1 MSAVARMSARTAMKR
16 LEVPAVAV
24 SAVNAKRRA
33 CLNGGEPIQIEEPE
47 IVPPARTLDS
57 QNALRLFVDSSSS
70 IRRAFGE
77 RVLPASAAC
86 RRSKSPRRVQS
97 GAIPLEAVRALIGDA
112 VPILTR
118 DPLSAAKSFVEES
131 AEREELEQLTDRQL
145 LRRAAREV
153 AIAVCWSP
161 KRCCAK
167 RPWC

>member
-1 MSAVARMSARTAMKR
+1 LGGTSGAPMCFHA
-16 LEVPAVAV
+16 
-24 SAVNAKRRA
+24 NAKRRA

-70 IRRAFGE
+70 IRRTCA
-77 RVLPASAAC
+77 PASAAC

>member
-1 MSAVARMSARTAMKR
+1 M
-16 LEVPAVAV
+16 
-24 SAVNAKRRA
+24 
-33 CLNGGEPIQIEEPE
+33 NGGEPIQIEEPE